1 MIRVLYR
8 HRTTGIVD
16 EILPER
22 LPAALQDKMLNL
34 WIDMLDPTAEESAFV
49 FEQTFHFHPLAI
61 EDAVTDTHIPKLDDY
76 GSYLFLVFHTI
87 KLGDE
92 PMDLDTFEVDVF
104 LGPNYLITRHDDV
117 RSTIEQCWNH
127 DFHTGNGLARGP
139 SFLLYQLLDKQ
150 IDGYIP
156 IIDQFEQQLE
166 LLGDKLFRNGSG
178 DRAVQLS
185 DILTAKSR
193 TLRLHPIYR
202 RQRELLNRLAT
213 SDYTVVPSDMRIY
226 FRDVY
231 DHLFRLSDLAD
242 GMRDLSSS
250 TIETHLALVNNKMN
264 EIMKLLTM
272 ISTIFIPLG
281 FIAGVYG
288 MNFEYMS
295 ELQWRYGYLVVW
307 LVFLVVG
314 GSLLYWFRHKK
325 WL

>member
-1 MIRVLYR
+1 MVRVMYR

-16 EILPER
+16 EISPDR

-34 WIDMLDPTAEESAFV
+34 WVDMLDPTAEESAFV
-49 FEQTFHFHPLAI
+49 FEKTFHFHPLAI
-61 EDAVTDTHIPKLDDY
+61 EDAVKDSHIPKLDDY

-87 KLGDE
+87 KLGDK

-117 RSTIEQCWNH
+117 RPTIEQCWQH
-127 DFHTGNGLARGP
+127 DFHASAGLARGP
-139 SFLLYQLLDKQ
+139 AFLLYQLLDKQ

-156 IIDQFEQQLE
+156 IVDQFEEQLE
-166 LLGDKLFRNGSG
+166 VLGDQLFRNSSG
-178 DRAVQLS
+178 ERAIQLN
-185 DILTAKSR
+185 DILTAKSSA
-193 TLRLHPIYR
+193 LRLR
-202 RQRELLNRLAT
+202 RILIPQRELLNRLAT

-242 GMRDLSSS
+242 GMRDLSGS

-264 EIMKLLTM
+264 EIVKLLTM
-272 ISTIFIPLG
+272 ISTIFIPLS

-288 MNFEYMS
+288 MNFDFMP
-295 ELQWRYGYLVVW
+295 ELHWRYGYLMVW
-307 LVFLVVG
+307 IIFLAVG
-314 GSLLYWFRHKK
+314 GSLLYWFRSKK

>member
-8 HRTTGIVD
+8 HRTTGIID
-16 EILPER
+16 EIEPER

-34 WIDMLDPTAEESAFV
+34 WVDMLDPTAEESAFV
-49 FEQTFHFHPLAI
+49 FEKAFHFHPLAI
-61 EDAVTDTHIPKLDDY
+61 EDAVNDTHIPKLDDY
-76 GSYLFLVFHTI
+76 GSYLFLVFHTV
-87 KLGDE
+87 KLGSE

-117 RSTIEQCWNH
+117 RQTIEQCWNH
-127 DFHTGNGLARGP
+127 DFHVNNGLARGP
-139 SFLLYQLLDKQ
+139 AFLLYQLLDKQ

-166 LLGDKLFRNGSG
+166 LLGDQLFRNGSSEHT
-178 DRAVQLS
+178 VQLN
-185 DILTAKSR
+185 DILTAKSSA
-193 TLRLHPIYR
+193 LRLR
-202 RQRELLNRLAT
+202 RILIPQRELLNRLAT

-242 GMRDLSSS
+242 GMRDLSGS

-264 EIMKLLTM
+264 EIVKLLTM
-272 ISTIFIPLG
+272 ISTIFIPLS

-288 MNFEYMS
+288 MNFEFMP
-295 ELQWRYGYLVVW
+295 ELHWRYGYLMVW
-307 LVFLVVG
+307 AIFLIVG
-314 GSLLYWFRHKK
+314 GSLLYWFRRKK